1 MKTSRQEK
9 ILELITDYEISTQE
23 ELTMLLNSLGYKTTQ
38 ATVSR
43 DIKALQLQKISVGNG
58 QKYAAASVR
67 PADADKE
74 KYLRIF
80 RDGLVKLDQ
89 AANLVVIKTISG
101 MAMAVAAALDE
112 LHFSEIVGSIA
123 GDDTIMCAC
132 RSDQDA
138 ELVISRISSM
148 TESIS

>member
-9 ILELITDYEISTQE
+9 ILELIEEYEISTQE
-23 ELTMLLNSLGYKTTQ
+23 ELTNLLNDLGYKTTQ

-43 DIKALQLQKISVGNG
+43 DIKSLQLKKAPSEKG
-58 QKYAAASVR
+58 QKYIYTGIVQSSR
-67 PADADKE
+67 N

-80 RDGLVKLDQ
+80 SEGMTGIDQ
-89 AANLVVIKTISG
+89 AANIVVIKTISG

-112 LHFSEIVGSIA
+112 LKLEEIVGSIA

-132 RSDQDA
+132 RSDQEA
-138 ELVISRISSM
+138 SYLISKINRLLK
-148 TESIS
+148 ESR